1 MNHHDDMRTLK
12 CPASPCE
19 SVESLSRYFMR
30 IEMHL
35 VEVSQT
41 HVKADGCQH
50 DHGSLADGN
59 WQKLASDSADGLGKA
74 LRVLVHLGYSE
85 DTHPT

>member
-1 MNHHDDMRTLK
+1 
-12 CPASPCE
+12 
-19 SVESLSRYFMR
+19 MR
-30 IEMHL
+30 IKMHL

-59 WQKLASDSADGLGKA
+59 WQKLASDSADIHNFSQGWFML
-74 LRVLVHLGYSE
+74 VLCFRKGPNTRQTAEVQE
-85 DTHPT
+85 RC